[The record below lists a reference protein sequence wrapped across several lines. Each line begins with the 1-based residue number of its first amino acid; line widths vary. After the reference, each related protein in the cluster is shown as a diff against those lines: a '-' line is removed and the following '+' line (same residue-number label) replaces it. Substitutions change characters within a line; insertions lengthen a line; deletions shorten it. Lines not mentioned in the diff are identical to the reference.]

1 MYVVHPDWLRPRN
14 RRVLINC
21 EGFTQ
26 VDVASSLEVLFLH
39 PGVVS
44 LTGGDAQG
52 VPQVAELGGLLKE
65 VTDKSIRPIEEF
77 DGQNKSIKSR
87 VRSTLLIWDT
97 FAFDRVMDVSA
108 HVLLRLSPHASLY
121 PSHLPYLFLKQMRNL
136 PWKHKM
142 LKMSTREQCQYSL
155 FAEVLSGGKKAE
167 YFERL
172 RWECPLRYD
181 EGLSIFAGLPSTLKK
196 WSVVS
201 GSRDSENDA
210 SSIFEKAIMLGSTLP
225 RSTEVDTQELSNYPA
240 MSDVVGAASFTC
252 STLAEN
258 FGKVIC
264 EVFDR
269 MPIISAKLSVRVT
282 GADKARIVGA
292 SSISEI
298 GPRDS
303 ESSVSSIFEKV
314 IMLRVWLSRFGGRCL
329 FDFGASNLVGSV
341 FSNSCWESGSR
352 DSEDGASSILEQAIL
367 LGVFSRISGT
377 VPLPLW
383 SDVVG
388 AASFTCSTLAEN
400 FGKVIC
406 EVFDRMPIISA
417 KLSVRVTGADKA
429 GKVGASS
436 ISEIGPRGLWGA
448 QLLRKRA
455 ARRFLRSA
463 FVAPLRFLKLR
474 RVQIFI
480 GAGIKFQSTLE
491 SPLVE
496 ASFLHF

>member
-1 MYVVHPDWLRPRN
+1 M
-14 RRVLINC
+14 
-21 EGFTQ
+21 
-26 VDVASSLEVLFLH
+26 
-39 PGVVS
+39 
-44 LTGGDAQG
+44 
-52 VPQVAELGGLLKE
+52 
-65 VTDKSIRPIEEF
+65 
-77 DGQNKSIKSR
+77 
-87 VRSTLLIWDT
+87 
-97 FAFDRVMDVSA
+97 
-108 HVLLRLSPHASLY
+108 
-121 PSHLPYLFLKQMRNL
+121 
-136 PWKHKM
+136 
-142 LKMSTREQCQYSL
+142 
-155 FAEVLSGGKKAE
+155 
-167 YFERL
+167 
-172 RWECPLRYD
+172 PLRFLRKQSCW
-181 EGLSIFAGLPSTLKK
+181 G
-196 WSVVS
+196 S
-201 GSRDSENDA
+201 GSRDLESSV
-210 SSIFEKAIMLGSTLP
+210 SSIFEEKVVMLG
-225 RSTEVDTQELSNYPA
+225 VWLSRFGGRCLFDFGASNLVGSVFSN
-240 MSDVVGAASFTC
+240 SDVVGAASFTC

-282 GADKARIVGA
+282 GADKARKVGA

-303 ESSVSSIFEKV
+303 GSSVSSIFEKV
-314 IMLRVWLSRFGGRCL
+314 IMLGVWLSRFGGRCF

-429 GKVGASS
+429 EKIGASS

-455 ARRFLRSA
+455 PLRFLRSA

-474 RVQIFI
+474 RLQIFI

-491 SPLVE
+491 SPPVE
-496 ASFLHF
+496 ALFLHF

>member
-1 MYVVHPDWLRPRN
+1 M
-14 RRVLINC
+14 
-21 EGFTQ
+21 
-26 VDVASSLEVLFLH
+26 VLFLY
-39 PGVVS
+39 P
-44 LTGGDAQG
+44 L
-52 VPQVAELGGLLKE
+52 
-65 VTDKSIRPIEEF
+65 
-77 DGQNKSIKSR
+77 
-87 VRSTLLIWDT
+87 
-97 FAFDRVMDVSA
+97 FAFE
-108 HVLLRLSPHASLY
+108 
-121 PSHLPYLFLKQMRNL
+121 K
-136 PWKHKM
+136 
-142 LKMSTREQCQYSL
+142 
-155 FAEVLSGGKKAE
+155 
-167 YFERL
+167 
-172 RWECPLRYD
+172 
-181 EGLSIFAGLPSTLKK
+181 
-196 WSVVS
+196 VV
-201 GSRDSENDA
+201 
-210 SSIFEKAIMLGSTLP
+210 MLG
-225 RSTEVDTQELSNYPA
+225 VWLSRFGGRCLFDFGASNLVGSVFSN
-240 MSDVVGAASFTC
+240 SDVVGAASFTC

-303 ESSVSSIFEKV
+303 GSSVSSIFEKV
-314 IMLRVWLSRFGGRCL
+314 IMLGVWLSRFGGRCL

-341 FSNSCWESGSR
+341 FSN
-352 DSEDGASSILEQAIL
+352 
-367 LGVFSRISGT
+367 
-377 VPLPLW
+377 

-455 ARRFLRSA
+455 PLRFLRSA

-491 SPLVE
+491 SPPVE

>member
-1 MYVVHPDWLRPRN
+1 M
-14 RRVLINC
+14 
-21 EGFTQ
+21 
-26 VDVASSLEVLFLH
+26 
-39 PGVVS
+39 
-44 LTGGDAQG
+44 
-52 VPQVAELGGLLKE
+52 
-65 VTDKSIRPIEEF
+65 
-77 DGQNKSIKSR
+77 
-87 VRSTLLIWDT
+87 
-97 FAFDRVMDVSA
+97 
-108 HVLLRLSPHASLY
+108 
-121 PSHLPYLFLKQMRNL
+121 
-136 PWKHKM
+136 
-142 LKMSTREQCQYSL
+142 
-155 FAEVLSGGKKAE
+155 
-167 YFERL
+167 
-172 RWECPLRYD
+172 PLRFLRKQSCW
-181 EGLSIFAGLPSTLKK
+181 G
-196 WSVVS
+196 S
-201 GSRDSENDA
+201 GSRDSESSV
-210 SSIFEKAIMLGSTLP
+210 SSIFEEKVVMLG
-225 RSTEVDTQELSNYPA
+225 VWLSRFGGRCLFDFGASNLVGSVFSN
-240 MSDVVGAASFTC
+240 SDVVGAASFTC

-264 EVFDR
+264 GTHE
-269 MPIISAKLSVRVT
+269 LLLRV
-282 GADKARIVGA
+282 GSADKARKVGA

-298 GPRDS
+298 GHRDS
-303 ESSVSSIFEKV
+303 GSSVSSIFEKV
-314 IMLRVWLSRFGGRCL
+314 ITLGVWLSRFGGRCL

-352 DSEDGASSILEQAIL
+352 DSEDGASSLLEQAIL

-406 EVFDRMPIISA
+406 EVFDIMPIISA

-455 ARRFLRSA
+455 PLRFLRSA

-480 GAGIKFQSTLE
+480 EADIKFQSTLE
-491 SPLVE
+491 SPPVE